1 MLIKNADF
9 RIQFFEISERISWKM
24 KRNRAPIKVKYQHKK
39 ISFSEKKIKKEK
51 VFDVGNMKRRKK
63 KKNFLECFLSLFNQR
78 DATK

>member
-39 ISFSEKKIKKEK
+39 ISFSEKKKKKIKKEK

-63 KKNFLECFLSLFNQR
+63 KKIFSSVF
-78 DATK
+78 

>member
-39 ISFSEKKIKKEK
+39 ISFSEKKKKKIKKEK
-51 VFDVGNMKRRKK
+51 FFYVGNMKRRKK
-63 KKNFLECFLSLFNQR
+63 KKIFSSVF
-78 DATK
+78 